1 LSFKPFITGFLIALL
16 INAVGYAEEKIV
28 RIATLGDYAP
38 FCIKTGEENISN
50 QIISPDNDISEF
62 KGYCW
67 DVLRES
73 YHEMGYTI
81 QLSVTPW
88 ARAML
93 NLKSGRA
100 DILFP
105 TGKNS
110 ERLKIFNYS
119 EEPTNEANFIIYIKE
134 DSDIEWKGLDGLKGL
149 TIGVKRDFNYGD
161 KWQEATNIKKYN
173 VTEISQGFK
182 MLNAKRIDGFL
193 GYEYNW
199 DYYLKQKK
207 MNSMYKKLPSV
218 GSTAEYLVSLKNNPN
233 GQALLKAF
241 DVGKRRLIE
250 NGKLAKIKNTWFGE

>member
-1 LSFKPFITGFLIALL
+1 MLIVIL
-16 INAVGYAEEKIV
+16 INTVCHADEKIV

-38 FCIKTGEENISN
+38 FCIKTGEENISKLL
-50 QIISPDNDISEF
+50 ISPGNDISGF

-81 QLSVTPW
+81 QLTVTPW
-88 ARAML
+88 ARAMV

-119 EEPTNEANFIIYIKE
+119 EEPTNEANFVIYIKA
-134 DSDIEWKGLDGLKGL
+134 DKDIVWKGLDGLKGL
-149 TIGVKRDFNYGD
+149 IIGVKRGFNYGD
-161 KWQEATNIKKYN
+161 RWSQATGIVKYN
-173 VTEISQGFK
+173 VTEISQGFD
-182 MLNAKRIDGFL
+182 MLSVQRIDGFL

-199 DYYLKQKK
+199 DYYLKQNK
-207 MNSMYKKLPSV
+207 MNGKFKKLSSV
-218 GSTAEYLVSLKNNPN
+218 GSSAEYLASLKNNPN
-233 GQALLKAF
+233 GQALLNAF
-241 DVGKRRLIE
+241 DVGKRRLME
-250 NGKLAKIKNTWFGE
+250 NGKLVKIKHTWFGE

>member
-1 LSFKPFITGFLIALL
+1 MGALIAFIL
-16 INAVGYAEEKIV
+16 NAVCYAENKIV

-38 FCIKTGEENISN
+38 FCIKTGEENVSN
-50 QIISPDNDISEF
+50 QIISPGNDISEF

-73 YHEMGYTI
+73 YHKMGYTI
-81 QLSVTPW
+81 QLTVTPW
-88 ARAML
+88 ARAMV
-93 NLKSGRA
+93 NLKSGKA

-119 EEPTNEANFIIYIKE
+119 EEPTNEANFVIYIKA
-134 DSDIEWKGLDGLKGL
+134 DNDIDWKGLDGLKGL
-149 TIGVKRDFNYGD
+149 SIGVKRDFNYGD
-161 KWQEATNIKKYN
+161 RWNEAIGILKHN
-173 VTEISQGFK
+173 VTNISQGFE
-182 MLNAKRIDGFL
+182 MLNIKRIDGFL

-199 DYYLKQKK
+199 DYYLKQNK
-207 MNSMYKKLPSV
+207 MNGMYKKLASV
-218 GSTAEYLVSLKNNPN
+218 GSTAEYLVTLKTNPN

-250 NGKLAKIKNTWFGE
+250 NGKLTKIKGTWFGE